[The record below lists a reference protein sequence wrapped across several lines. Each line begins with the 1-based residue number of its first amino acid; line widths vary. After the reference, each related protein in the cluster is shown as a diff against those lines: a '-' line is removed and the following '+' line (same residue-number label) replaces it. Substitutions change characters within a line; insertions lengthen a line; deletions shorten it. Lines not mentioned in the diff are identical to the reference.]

1 MIRNKVF
8 RLLKT
13 VTLKNGVKLLE
24 KQELEVVM
32 DVVYM
37 EGYPI
42 PPNMQPLIL
51 NWIKTNPSLFVDV
64 TRKW

>member
-42 PPNMQPLIL
+42 PPNIQALIL

>member
-42 PPNMQPLIL
+42 PPNMQALIL